1 MGHIYD
7 KDFIVGAVPLT
18 KQEVRAVSISKLDL
32 KDDTILIDVGA
43 GTGSIGIEG
52 STYIKTGKVYAI
64 EKESKGCELIRA
76 NKEKFSCD
84 NLVVVE
90 GRAPENIPKIA
101 YDRMF
106 IGGSTG
112 SLKDILE
119 HFIEYSSTHAKLV
132 INIIALE
139 TLSEATTYLKE
150 LKFKDI
156 EICNI
161 SVGRGRKVGSY
172 TMMYG
177 ENPIYIITAMKGDSN
192 E

>member
-32 KDDTILIDVGA
+32 KEDTILIDVGA

-52 STYIKTGKVYAI
+52 ATYIKKGQVFAI
-64 EKESKGCELIRA
+64 EKEKKGCDLIIA
-76 NKEKFSCD
+76 NKEKFSCN
-84 NLVVVE
+84 NLTVIE

-112 SLKDILE
+112 SLKEILE
-119 HFIEYSSTHAKLV
+119 HFIKYSKENSKLV

-139 TLSEATTYLKE
+139 TLTLATTYLKE
-150 LKFKDI
+150 LQFKEI
-156 EICNI
+156 EICNVSI
-161 SVGRGRKVGSY
+161 SRGRKIGGY

-177 ENPIYIITAMKGDSN
+177 ENPIYIITAIKRGND

>member
-32 KDDTILIDVGA
+32 KEDSVLIDVGA

-52 STYIKTGKVYAI
+52 STYIKNGKVFAI
-64 EKESKGCELIRA
+64 EKEKKGCDLINA

-84 NLVVVE
+84 NLTVIE
-90 GRAPENIPKIA
+90 GRAPESIPKIS

-112 SLKDILE
+112 SLKEILK
-119 HFIEYSSTHAKLV
+119 HFIDYSKKSSKLV

-139 TLSEATTYLKE
+139 SLTLVTTYLKE
-150 LKFKDI
+150 LKFQEI
-156 EICNI
+156 EICNVSI
-161 SVGRGRKVGSY
+161 SRGKKIGEY

-177 ENPIYIITAMKGDSN
+177 ENPIYILTATKGDRC

>member
-32 KDDTILIDVGA
+32 KEDTILIDVGA

-52 STYIKTGKVYAI
+52 STYIKKGQVFAI
-64 EKESKGCELIRA
+64 EKERKGCDLINA

-84 NLVVVE
+84 NLTVIE
-90 GRAPENIPKIA
+90 GRAPENIPEIP

-112 SLKDILE
+112 SLKEILE
-119 HFIEYSSTHAKLV
+119 HFIKYSKDNSKLV

-139 TLSEATTYLKE
+139 TLSVATAYLKE
-150 LKFKDI
+150 LKFKEI
-156 EICNI
+156 EICNVSI
-161 SVGRGRKVGSY
+161 SRGRKIGAY

-177 ENPIYIITAMKGDSN
+177 ENPIYVITAVKGEKD